1 MACRVIVLRSC
12 IPYFNHMMF
21 LETNV
26 NNNHNLSTNTIST
39 FYEVNIRMIRAIRVR
54 FIIVSH
60 LHRRYP
66 YL

>member
-1 MACRVIVLRSC
+1 MACRVIVLRSF
-12 IPYFNHMMF
+12 IPYFNHMTF

-39 FYEVNIRMIRAIRVR
+39 FYEVNIRVIRASVR

-60 LHRRYP
+60 LHCRYP

>member
-26 NNNHNLSTNTIST
+26 NNNQSTNTIST
-39 FYEVNIRMIRAIRVR
+39 FYEVNIRVICAIRVR

-60 LHRRYP
+60 LHCRYP